1 MSKWQEPITIALDD
15 DRAVMLRPLRKSDR
29 AALAKAAEEL
39 SARSR
44 YYRFHAAGIRLTQD
58 DLNYLTDI
66 DQDRH
71 VAWVVLDPDTKM
83 GLAVG
88 RYVRDQHDAS
98 SAEIALTVRD
108 RDQDHGLAKV
118 LLGALI
124 ASAHVGG
131 VKRFHGTF
139 LASNLPMR
147 HLLTS
152 LGARLDVN
160 QTGIV
165 SVDMPTN
172 PVDVQDSPS
181 LRMIRDVAE
190 QVGRSQW
197 LRTAPEHQTDRT
209 PGTR

>member
-1 MSKWQEPITIALDD
+1 MSIQQEPITIALDD
-15 DRAVMLRPLRKSDR
+15 NETIMLRPLRKSDR
-29 AALAKAAEEL
+29 TALAKAAGEL

-44 YYRFHAAGIRLTQD
+44 YYRFHTSGFRLTRD

-66 DQDRH
+66 DQDHH
-71 VAWVVLDPDTKM
+71 VAWVVLDPDMKI

-88 RYVRDQHDAS
+88 RYVRDQDDAS

-108 RDQDHGLAKV
+108 QDQHHGLAKV

-131 VKRFHGTF
+131 IKRFHGTF

-160 QTGIV
+160 QAGIV
-165 SVDMPTN
+165 SVELAQAG
-172 PVDVQDSPS
+172 PV
-181 LRMIRDVAE
+181 
-190 QVGRSQW
+190 
-197 LRTAPEHQTDRT
+197 
-209 PGTR
+209 